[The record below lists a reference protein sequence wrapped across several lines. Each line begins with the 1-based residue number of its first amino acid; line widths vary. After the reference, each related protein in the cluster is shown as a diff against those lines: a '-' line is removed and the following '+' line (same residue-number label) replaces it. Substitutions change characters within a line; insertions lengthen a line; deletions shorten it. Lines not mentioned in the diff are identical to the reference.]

1 MPEGAAMAQ
10 LATRR
15 HADKHRGSGHALHL
29 IAVEF
34 GKETC
39 NVVAFEV
46 MTIA

>member
-1 MPEGAAMAQ
+1 MAQ
-10 LATRR
+10 LAARR
-15 HADKHRGSGHALHL
+15 YAGKYRGSGHALHL

-39 NVVAFEV
+39 NVAAFEV